1 MVERKCGARGE
12 FVEDGCLDASG
23 MAPQR
28 KFKKQE
34 GPAGALNG

>member
-12 FVEDGCLDASG
+12 FVEGNCLDASG

-28 KFKKQE
+28 KFKRQE
-34 GPAGALNG
+34 GLDGVLNG